1 MWAFLV
7 LVSGGFFYTA
17 GAIMN
22 AKATPNPTVVR
33 YQAQAESMFVWH
45 NIAKKESQRPAN
57 NARNTFYFSD
67 FPSYGF
73 TDSTWASQKDG
84 SCLVTYSVVGSLTTE
99 RARSVTA
106 SLAKYATN
114 GRSVGF
120 IDANRKVT
128 ASSNPVQ
135 DMGKTLL
142 RNVPNAKETPYI
154 RECS

>member
-7 LVSGGFFYTA
+7 LVSGGFFYTV

-22 AKATPNPTVVR
+22 AKATPNPTVVQ
-33 YQAQAESMFVWH
+33 YQAQAESMFVLH
-45 NIAKKESQRPAN
+45 NIAKKESQKPAN
-57 NARNTFYFSD
+57 SARKTFYFND

-73 TDSTWASQKDG
+73 TDSTWASERVG
-84 SCLVTYSVVGSLTTE
+84 SCLVTYSRVGLLTTE

-128 ASSNPVQ
+128 ASSNP
-135 DMGKTLL
+135 DHRSNPSSLFANT
-142 RNVPNAKETPYI
+142 NAKDTPYI
-154 RECS
+154 HEC

>member
-7 LVSGGFFYTA
+7 LVSGGFFYTM

-45 NIAKKESQRPAN
+45 NIAKKESQKNPAVTSFLPSSYQ
-57 NARNTFYFSD
+57 NTYD
-67 FPSYGF
+67 YYK
-73 TDSTWASQKDG
+73 DRTWASQKDG
-84 SCLVTYSVVGSLTTE
+84 VCLVTYSVVSLTTE

-142 RNVPNAKETPYI
+142 LNVPNAKETPYI